1 MAAAQVVVTQPNGD
15 TPAIGG
21 LFDGLSFF
29 LVQRLPQRSVFVQR
43 IHANGGRVV
52 KHENQADHI
61 IADHF
66 RQDCPA
72 GSISYTFIDDAISDG
87 QLPDPNKHPAGPPPG
102 TVRQA
107 GSGVP
112 GKSTRT
118 PFSADDDRVLWQWVK
133 RCEAEGLLVKG
144 NEIYKQL
151 EVKNPRHTYQ
161 AWRDRYIKRLMDK
174 PPAGVG
180 LTVAAN
186 APPSPPTAHDEQAE
200 VKAGPSAR
208 IRSTGT
214 HTKSDEA
221 VNEEPEFSEEDFDA
235 LMLAAHDIENVQEDQ
250 LDEAW
255 KAWAEN
261 FSDHSDQSWR
271 KYWEDAVRP
280 VYLQRRTGENGKRRQ
295 QREVDGAPNAAPNAK
310 GINKAGGADGDAVA
324 ATKEAMFE
332 VREPIP
338 SRPQSSGSQKR
349 KRGST
354 ASPAKRTY
362 GRKKQKP
369 SGAEIFGEQEDD
381 DTAENRQHAESP
393 QNEIPLAR
401 PIQTSSDDHGEQM
414 HAERNMPTSEL
425 NAAAQTQL
433 ELEAAQTPAR
443 DVPMSDP
450 SRDIEEQFN
459 EKVLGTS
466 RAPVS
471 VEEVLMSN
479 LLSSEANVVAAVPT
493 SEFNREAQAQMIEEM
508 TSRSGP
514 SQSVEVNPV
523 SNLPTS
529 DVSRAA
535 DQQLQRE
542 SIERREEIDEEGVE
556 DAINSQAWSSSPLK
570 ADKGVNSATAE
581 DAPMSNA
588 RPQGDALTEA
598 NLLSQ
603 QAQHRKQLRGA
614 DLPDDDEM
622 PNEERQDEY
631 VRLLQSLVKQPIS
644 AQDPAI
650 GPSAQTTHI
659 DAVEDQQDLPPAEH
673 DPLGTRMVAELP
685 LSSQQ
690 EIDKSFED
698 VLQWPDSPQAPQQRD
713 DSQSPVR
720 SLELDTQVAYAKLP
734 LQEEANHQRAHEHAM
749 SDQAAVA
756 DHVVYPSLPQQPSA
770 GMGDGTVR
778 VDDEAMSSPL
788 PDSQSSRSVISNG
801 SEDES
806 VSQEAQQEDH
816 IDLTVPE
823 PDGGWDMSSSPAKV
837 RGVQAAE
844 TKFHEDNRPLAARSG
859 RAEEE
864 AEGADTTAE
873 YEEDDEDDDE
883 DEETVETI
891 VKAAHQEVVELSSQS
906 SSSSSDDSHEP
917 TAHTDSLATDRE
929 RAIETQ
935 DIVAAETQLPDFDLP
950 LPPDSEIDSNLDLL
964 SDPLAQPP
972 PSSPPQ
978 PNAAT
983 LESQLALPTTQK
995 LPEEDVVAYIDTM
1008 VHARNFPEP
1017 SVIAALK
1024 CTSCRSDL
1032 AELVLLD
1039 ERAGKGLPRDVAG
1052 IWSEAEDGVLESGD
1066 ARGLRGLEAK
1076 HTWDEVMERMKFLEE
1091 WREDEDE

>member
-1 MAAAQVVVTQPNGD
+1 MAAAQVVITQANGD

-43 IHANGGRVV
+43 IQANGGRVV

-61 IADHF
+61 IADHY
-66 RQDCPA
+66 RRDCPA
-72 GSISYTFIDDAISDG
+72 GSIAYTFIEDAISDG

-112 GKSTRT
+112 RKSTRT

-151 EVKNPRHTYQ
+151 EAKNPRHTYQ

-174 PPAGVG
+174 PPAGVEV
-180 LTVAAN
+180 TVAAN
-186 APPSPPTAHDEQAE
+186 APPSPPTAQDEQAE
-200 VKAGPSAR
+200 VEAGPSGR
-208 IRSTGT
+208 IRSANVQR
-214 HTKSDEA
+214 KSDEN
-221 VNEEPEFSEEDFDA
+221 VGEEPEFSEEDFEA
-235 LMLAAHDIENVQEDQ
+235 LILAADDIENVQKDQ

-255 KAWAEN
+255 EAWAER
-261 FSDHSDQSWR
+261 FADHSAQSWR
-271 KYWEDAVRP
+271 RYWEDTVRP
-280 VYLQRRTGENGKRRQ
+280 IYLQRKTDGKGKRRQ
-295 QREVDGAPNAAPNAK
+295 QPAVNGAVVAK
-310 GINKAGGADGDAVA
+310 GINRAGETDGDAVA
-324 ATKEAMFE
+324 ARKAAKSGE
-332 VREPIP
+332 RETTP
-338 SRPQSSGSQKR
+338 SRPQSSGSHKR

-354 ASPAKRTY
+354 ASPAKRTPRTY
-362 GRKKQKP
+362 DRKKQKP

-381 DTAENRQHAESP
+381 DTRESRQQVQSP
-393 QNEIPLAR
+393 QNAASTAR
-401 PIQTSSDDHGEQM
+401 PMQNPSDDNGEQS
-414 HAERNMPTSEL
+414 HAEPNIPTPEL

-433 ELEAAQTPAR
+433 NLEAVQTPAH
-443 DVPMSDP
+443 DVPMSEP
-450 SRDIEEQFN
+450 IRDKQKQFHEE
-459 EKVLGTS
+459 VLGTS

-479 LLSSEANVVAAVPT
+479 PLSSEANGAAVPT
-493 SEFNREAQAQMIEEM
+493 SEMNREAQAQINEEFAG
-508 TSRSGP
+508 TSRP
-514 SQSVEVNPV
+514 SESLEVNPV

-529 DVSRAA
+529 DINRAA

-542 SIERREEIDEEGVE
+542 STERGEEIEEEELG
-556 DAINSQAWSSSPLK
+556 DAINSQAWTDSPLK
-570 ADKGVNSATAE
+570 GSKAVNMATAE

-622 PNEERQDEY
+622 PNEERQDEF
-631 VRLLQSLVKQPIS
+631 VRLLQSLTNQGTS
-644 AQDPAI
+644 AQPPAS
-650 GPSAQTTHI
+650 GPSAQVTHV
-659 DAVEDQQDLPPAEH
+659 DGVEDQQDLPQGPPAED
-673 DPLGTRMVAELP
+673 DPLETRMIAELP

-698 VLQWPDSPQAPQQRD
+698 VLQWPDSPQAPQQKD
-713 DSQSPVR
+713 NVQSPAG
-720 SLELDTQVAYAKLP
+720 SLELDTQVAYPSLP
-734 LQEEANHQRAHEHAM
+734 SHEDAIPQRAQEHAV
-749 SDQAAVA
+749 SAQAAVA
-756 DHVVYPSLPQQPSA
+756 DQVSYSSLPQQPTA
-770 GMGDGTVR
+770 GIENGFLQVTE
-778 VDDEAMSSPL
+778 EAMSSPL
-788 PDSQSSRSVISNG
+788 PESQSSRSVVG
-801 SEDES
+801 TDDEDEG
-806 VSQEAQQEDH
+806 VSEEAHQEDH

-823 PDGGWDMSSSPAKV
+823 PDGGWDMSSSPAKI

-844 TKFHEDNRPLAARSG
+844 TALYEGNRPLAAGLG
-859 RAEEE
+859 RAE
-864 AEGADTTAE
+864 DVAE
-873 YEEDDEDDDE
+873 YAAQYPEDDEE
-883 DEETVETI
+883 DEEIVEEL
-891 VKAAHQEVVELSSQS
+891 VEAAHQEVVELSSQS

-917 TAHTDSLATDRE
+917 TTQTDPLAMDRK

-950 LPPDSEIDSNLDLL
+950 LPPDSDIDSNPDLL
-964 SDPLAQPP
+964 SNPLAQPP

-1008 VHARNFPEP
+1008 VHARNFSEP

-1052 IWSEAEDGVLESGD
+1052 IWSEAEDRVLESGD